1 MTSQPRVFCRWYA
14 FRMKLRYI
22 FILLL
27 ILAVV
32 FFGLRYINQRGSV
45 LAEPSISF
53 PPGGEQSTSST
64 APIAGVPGCIR
75 TTEPIE
81 TNILGIG
88 QPAGFTMKDLSYL
101 LDLGVKWVR
110 TDFYWSDIETS
121 EGAIRR
127 WDAIDNTARVLN
139 QNNIHLLLSVTYVP
153 DWVGAKDKQGRWDA
167 TYAFAKE
174 LAARNRGKVR
184 YYEIFKEPN
193 LPGFGFFRVR
203 EGPFKAGDSVDVSTY
218 LNFLA
223 AANKGIHEADP
234 SAVIVLG
241 GLSGVSDSR
250 TYMNARTFMKQ
261 LYELGGKD
269 CFDVLAYNPYESF
282 GTGGGFIEKAAAIR
296 AFTALYGDSAKTIW
310 FNELGTTDEG
320 TRADS
325 LQQVKNEIS
334 AVPAWFWFS
343 LRDFND
349 TEEFGLLSADYQ
361 KRPAYELFKQMLAPR

>member
-1 MTSQPRVFCRWYA
+1 MTSQLRVFCRWYA

-121 EGAIRR
+121 EGAIRQ

-153 DWVGAKDKQGRWDA
+153 DWVWAKDKQGRWLCQRA
-167 TYAFAKE
+167 CGTQ
-174 LAARNRGKVR
+174 
-184 YYEIFKEPN
+184 P
-193 LPGFGFFRVR
+193 R
-203 EGPFKAGDSVDVSTY
+203 EGT
-218 LNFLA
+218 L
-223 AANKGIHEADP
+223 
-234 SAVIVLG
+234 
-241 GLSGVSDSR
+241 
-250 TYMNARTFMKQ
+250 
-261 LYELGGKD
+261 
-269 CFDVLAYNPYESF
+269 
-282 GTGGGFIEKAAAIR
+282 
-296 AFTALYGDSAKTIW
+296 
-310 FNELGTTDEG
+310 
-320 TRADS
+320 
-325 LQQVKNEIS
+325 
-334 AVPAWFWFS
+334 
-343 LRDFND
+343 LRDF
-349 TEEFGLLSADYQ
+349 
-361 KRPAYELFKQMLAPR
+361 